1 MANPA
6 KPVRINLAMQV
17 LKVSN
22 QGTSISAACKQVGI
36 PRSTFYAICDREPNL
51 MRSIQDEIM
60 ETTREELAMVITTRV
75 SMLNKTIQD
84 GLADTISPMVRLAI
98 YRELEKQL
106 KTLISEVR
114 LDCESPAAVEEI
126 LSGPVLHQSESRF
139 TAYKQ

>member
-1 MANPA
+1 
-6 KPVRINLAMQV
+6 
-17 LKVSN
+17 
-22 QGTSISAACKQVGI
+22 
-36 PRSTFYAICDREPNL
+36 
-51 MRSIQDEIM
+51 M